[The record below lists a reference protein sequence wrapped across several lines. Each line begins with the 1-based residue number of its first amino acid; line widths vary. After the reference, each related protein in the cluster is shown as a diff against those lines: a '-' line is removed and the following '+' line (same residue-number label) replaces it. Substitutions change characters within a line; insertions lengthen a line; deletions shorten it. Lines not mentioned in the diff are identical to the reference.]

1 VTLYAKTNQTEDAKK
16 DMLRKLV
23 IKKYKSVYDNT
34 IDLGR
39 TNVFIGENGCGKT
52 NILEAVAMAGAS
64 KALDLNAE
72 GLYNRGVR
80 VAKPNLTFS
89 SFTRLKQNSRI
100 TLNLEFQIQDEK
112 FVIPSLLYCEDKN
125 DIYAK
130 WKDDIP
136 IYQIDETEIH
146 IPQKSNI
153 IARELLK
160 SAWLPSQLY
169 NLTQYL
175 IFNLDVKSLRGI
187 KTESKKMP
195 LGINGES
202 LDILLAEFNQEEWNQ
217 LLKYSYM
224 VSWLDEIIIDR
235 NDALKFKGHKLGRSH
250 SLLYFKDKFMRKK
263 NMNNI
268 FAAENANDGVLHILF
283 YLSLFISDKTPSF
296 FAIDNIE
303 ANLNP
308 AICRSLI
315 KALARLSMDKN
326 KQVLITTHNPA
337 ILDGLNLNDDEQR
350 LFVVYRND
358 NGKTRTKRIKLKP
371 QSDENLKLSEMWMR
385 GYLGGLPRNF

>member
-1 VTLYAKTNQTEDAKK
+1 
-16 DMLRKLV
+16 MLRKLM
-23 IKKYKSVYDNT
+23 IKNFKSVYDNT

-39 TNVFIGENGCGKT
+39 INVFIGENGCGKT

-72 GLYNRGVR
+72 GIYNRGVR
-80 VAKPNLTFS
+80 VARPNLTFS
-89 SFTRLKQNSRI
+89 SFTRLKPNSKI
-100 TLNLEFQIQDEK
+100 TINLEFQILDEK
-112 FVIPSLLYCEDKN
+112 FVIPSTLYCEDKN

-130 WKDDIP
+130 WKDESL

-146 IPQKSNI
+146 IPQKSKKH
-153 IARELLK
+153 IAKDLIDY
-160 SAWLPSQLY
+160 AGLPDELY

-175 IFNLDVKSLRGI
+175 IFNLDIKSLRGI
-187 KTESKKMP
+187 KTESKKIP

-202 LDILLAEFNQEEWNQ
+202 LDILLSEFTHEERNQ
-217 LLKYSYM
+217 LMDYSFM
-224 VSWLDEIIIDR
+224 VSWLDDIIIDKK
-235 NDALKFKGHKLGRSH
+235 DALKFQGHKLGRSH

-263 NMNNI
+263 DMNNI

-308 AICRSLI
+308 AVSRSLI
-315 KALARLSMDKN
+315 KALARLSLDKN

-337 ILDGLNLNDDEQR
+337 VLDGLNLNDDEQR
-350 LFVVYRND
+350 IFVVYRND
-358 NGKTRTKRIKLKP
+358 TGKTSTKRIKLKP
-371 QSDENLKLSEMWMR
+371 QSDEKLKLSEMWMR